1 MTVVTAMDLA
11 TTGLPGDRTIEDP
24 DYPRMVQ
31 LSGVLF
37 TVDGC
42 VHGRA
47 QDYIQQDKRTSKSAE
62 NAHGITDTKSR
73 TLGIPEPIA
82 VAWFT
87 NRLKASDIVTGWALP
102 FDLDIIRAAL
112 IRMKKNPVELIRP
125 GLIKVDLQ
133 ELMTPIMGKQAEDGS
148 QMWPKLSESY
158 EHLFSKPVSSAGT
171 NADACREIFMELHKR
186 GMIEGMEQAA

>member
-1 MTVVTAMDLA
+1 
-11 TTGLPGDRTIEDP
+11 
-24 DYPRMVQ
+24 MVQ
-31 LSGVLF
+31 FSGVLF
-37 TVDGC
+37 TTDGT

-47 QDYIQQDKRTSKSAE
+47 QDYIQQEDKRTSKSAE
-62 NAHGITDTKSR
+62 NVHGITDTKSR
-73 TLGIPEPIA
+73 TLGIPEAIA

-87 NRLKASDIVTGWALP
+87 NRLKASEIVTGWALP

-112 IRMKKNPVELIRP
+112 IRMNKDPLALIRP

-148 QMWPKLSESY
+148 HMWPKLSESY
-158 EHLFSKPVSSAGT
+158 EHLFSKPVSTAGT
-171 NADACREIFMELHKR
+171 EADACREIFMELHKR